1 MAAAALVAAAAAVEE
16 AVEAA
21 VSVVVEAAEEAAEE
35 AAVLDQVV
43 LVRCIKQFVQTVV
56 KRLKFLSYPVKID
69 RCTAGNASKSIDQN
83 DINLKLFRN

>member
-1 MAAAALVAAAAAVEE
+1 VAAAALVAAAAVEE

-21 VSVVVEAAEEAAEE
+21 VSVVVEAAEEAA
-35 AAVLDQVV
+35 VLDQVV
-43 LVRCIKQFVQTVV
+43 LVRCIKQLVQTVV
-56 KRLKFLSYPVKID
+56 KRLKFLSYPVRID

>member
-21 VSVVVEAAEEAAEE
+21 VSVVVEAAEE